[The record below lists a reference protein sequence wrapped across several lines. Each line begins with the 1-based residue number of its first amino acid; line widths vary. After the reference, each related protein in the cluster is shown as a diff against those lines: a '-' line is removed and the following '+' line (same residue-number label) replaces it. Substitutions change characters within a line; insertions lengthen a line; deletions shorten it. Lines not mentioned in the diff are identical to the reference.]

1 LKKIKIQLIGS
12 FIYYKVVVLDAIEL
26 EYFSAIAKRMNCTL
40 EMALIDPFF
49 YYNLKLSKYQSYNDL
64 NGKVFFGLDVN
75 AFHQIEVFV
84 DGHKKQ
90 KFSYFDLNPNN
101 LLFPLYPS
109 KLDFPILSMNEIII
123 RSKEKGSVN
132 YVFTI
137 AEEKLLEELV
147 LFGFSKIENNLLF
160 SNVKFESIEVPIK
173 RTDTVVIE
181 QIVIINK

>member
-1 LKKIKIQLIGS
+1 
-12 FIYYKVVVLDAIEL
+12 VVVLDAIEL
-26 EYFSAIAKRMNCTL
+26 EYFSAIAKRMNYTF

-49 YYNLKLSKYQSYNDL
+49 YHNLKLSKYQSYNDL

-137 AEEKLLEELV
+137 TEEQLLEEQV
-147 LFGFSKIENNLLF
+147 LFGLIEINNELLI
-160 SNVKFESIEVPIK
+160 SNVMTNNNPVLIN
-173 RTDTVVIE
+173 RNDTIIIE
-181 QIVIINK
+181 QYIIN

>member
-1 LKKIKIQLIGS
+1 M
-12 FIYYKVVVLDAIEL
+12 VVLDAIEL
-26 EYFSAIAKRMNCTL
+26 EYFSAIAKRMNYTL

-75 AFHQIEVFV
+75 TFHQIEVFV

-109 KLDFPILSMNEIII
+109 KLDFPMLSINEIII

-137 AEEKLLEELV
+137 TEEQLLEELV
-147 LFGFSKIENNLLF
+147 LFGLIEINNELLI
-160 SNVKFESIEVPIK
+160 SNVMTNNNPVLIN
-173 RTDTVVIE
+173 RNDTVIIE
-181 QIVIINK
+181 QYVIN

>member
-26 EYFSAIAKRMNCTL
+26 EYFSAIAKRMNYTL

-49 YYNLKLSKYQSYNDL
+49 YYNLKLSKYQSYYDL

-90 KFSYFDLNPNN
+90 KFSYFELNPNN

-109 KLDFPILSMNEIII
+109 KIDFPVLSKNEIII
-123 RSKEKGSVN
+123 RSKDKGSVN
-132 YVFTI
+132 YVFPI
-137 AEEKLLEELV
+137 AEEELLEEQV
-147 LFGFSKIENNLLF
+147 LFGLIELNNELLISKVVTNNNPVLINR
-160 SNVKFESIEVPIK
+160 S
-173 RTDTVVIE
+173 DTVIIE
-181 QIVIINK
+181 QYVIK

>member
-1 LKKIKIQLIGS
+1 
-12 FIYYKVVVLDAIEL
+12 VVVLDAIEL
-26 EYFSAIAKRMNCTL
+26 EYFSAIAKRMNYTF

-49 YYNLKLSKYQSYNDL
+49 YHNLKLSKYQSYNDL

-109 KLDFPILSMNEIII
+109 KLDFPILSINEIII

-137 AEEKLLEELV
+137 TEEQLLEEQV
-147 LFGFSKIENNLLF
+147 LFGLIEINNELLI
-160 SNVKFESIEVPIK
+160 SNVMTNNNPVLIN
-173 RTDTVVIE
+173 RNDTIIIE
-181 QIVIINK
+181 QYIIN

>member
-1 LKKIKIQLIGS
+1 MKKIKIQLIGS

-26 EYFSAIAKRMNCTL
+26 KYFSAVAKRMNCTL

-75 AFHQIEVFV
+75 TFHQIEVFV

-90 KFSYFDLNPNN
+90 KFSYFDLNSNN

-109 KLDFPILSMNEIII
+109 KLDFPMLSINEIII

-137 AEEKLLEELV
+137 TEEQLLEELV
-147 LFGFSKIENNLLF
+147 LFGLIEINNELLI
-160 SNVKFESIEVPIK
+160 SNVMTNNNPVLIN
-173 RTDTVVIE
+173 RNDTVIIE
-181 QIVIINK
+181 QYVIN

>member
-1 LKKIKIQLIGS
+1 MKKIKIQLIGS
-12 FIYYKVVVLDAIEL
+12 FVYYKVVVLDTIEF
-26 EYFSAIAKRMNCTL
+26 EYFSAIAKRMNCTF

-49 YYNLKLSKYQSYNDL
+49 YHNLKLSKYQSYNDL

-84 DGHKKQ
+84 DGMKKQ
-90 KFSYFDLNPNN
+90 KFSYFELNPNN

-109 KLDFPILSMNEIII
+109 KIDFPVLSKNEIII

-137 AEEKLLEELV
+137 SEEQLLEEQV
-147 LFGFSKIENNLLF
+147 LFGLIELNNEFLISKVVTNNNPVLINR
-160 SNVKFESIEVPIK
+160 S
-173 RTDTVVIE
+173 DTVIIE
-181 QIVIINK
+181 QYVIK

>member
-1 LKKIKIQLIGS
+1 MKKIKIQLIGS
-12 FIYYKVVVLDAIEL
+12 FVYYKVVVLDTIEL
-26 EYFSAIAKRMNCTL
+26 EYFSAVAKRMNCTL

-49 YYNLKLSKYQSYNDL
+49 YHNLKLSKYQSYNDL
-64 NGKVFFGLDVN
+64 NGKAFFGLDVTSY
-75 AFHQIEVFV
+75 HQIEVFV

-109 KLDFPILSMNEIII
+109 KIDFPILSKNEIII

-137 AEEKLLEELV
+137 SEEQLLEEQV
-147 LFGFSKIENNLLF
+147 LFGLIELNNEFLISKVVTNNNPVLINR
-160 SNVKFESIEVPIK
+160 S
-173 RTDTVVIE
+173 DTVIIE
-181 QIVIINK
+181 QYVIK

>member
-1 LKKIKIQLIGS
+1 MKKIKIQLIGS

-26 EYFSAIAKRMNCTL
+26 EYFSAIAKRMNYTF

-49 YYNLKLSKYQSYNDL
+49 YHNLKLSKYQSYNDL

-137 AEEKLLEELV
+137 TEEQLLEEQV
-147 LFGFSKIENNLLF
+147 LFGLIEINNELLI
-160 SNVKFESIEVPIK
+160 SNVMTNNNPVLIN
-173 RTDTVVIE
+173 RNDTIIIE
-181 QIVIINK
+181 QYIIN

>member
-1 LKKIKIQLIGS
+1 MKKIKIQLIGS

-26 EYFSAIAKRMNCTL
+26 EYFSAIAKRMNYTF

-49 YYNLKLSKYQSYNDL
+49 YHNLKLSKYQSYNDL

-109 KLDFPILSMNEIII
+109 KLDFPILSINEIII

-137 AEEKLLEELV
+137 AEEQLLEEQV
-147 LFGFSKIENNLLF
+147 LFGLIEINNELLI
-160 SNVKFESIEVPIK
+160 SNVMTNNNPVLIN
-173 RTDTVVIE
+173 RNDTIIIE
-181 QIVIINK
+181 QYIIN

>member
-1 LKKIKIQLIGS
+1 
-12 FIYYKVVVLDAIEL
+12 VVVLDAIEL
-26 EYFSAIAKRMNCTL
+26 EYFSAIAKRMNYTF

-49 YYNLKLSKYQSYNDL
+49 YHNLKLSKYQSYNDL

-109 KLDFPILSMNEIII
+109 KLDFPILSINEIII

-137 AEEKLLEELV
+137 AEEQLLEEQV
-147 LFGFSKIENNLLF
+147 LFGLIEINNELLI
-160 SNVKFESIEVPIK
+160 SNVMTNNNPVLIN
-173 RTDTVVIE
+173 RNDTIIIE
-181 QIVIINK
+181 QYIIN

>member
-1 LKKIKIQLIGS
+1 M
-12 FIYYKVVVLDAIEL
+12 VVLDAIEF
-26 EYFSAIAKRMNCTL
+26 EYFSAIAKRMNYTF

-49 YYNLKLSKYQSYNDL
+49 YHNLKLSKYQSYNDL

-109 KLDFPILSMNEIII
+109 KLDFPILSINEIII

-137 AEEKLLEELV
+137 TEEQLLEEQV
-147 LFGFSKIENNLLF
+147 LFGLIEINNELLI
-160 SNVKFESIEVPIK
+160 SNVMTNNNPVLIN
-173 RTDTVVIE
+173 RNDTIIIE
-181 QIVIINK
+181 QYIIN

>member
-1 LKKIKIQLIGS
+1 MKKIKIQLIGS

-26 EYFSAIAKRMNCTL
+26 EYFSAIAKRMNYTL

-64 NGKVFFGLDVN
+64 NGNVFFGLDVN

-109 KLDFPILSMNEIII
+109 KLDFPMLSINEIII

-137 AEEKLLEELV
+137 TEEQLIEDLV
-147 LFGFSKIENNLLF
+147 LFGLIEINNELLI
-160 SNVKFESIEVPIK
+160 SNIMTNNNPILIN
-173 RTDTVVIE
+173 RNDTVIIE
-181 QIVIINK
+181 QYVIN

>member
-1 LKKIKIQLIGS
+1 MKKIKIQLIGS

-26 EYFSAIAKRMNCTL
+26 EYFSAIAKRMNYTL

-49 YYNLKLSKYQSYNDL
+49 YYNLKLSKYQSYYDL

-90 KFSYFDLNPNN
+90 KFSYFELNPNN

-109 KLDFPILSMNEIII
+109 KIDFPVLSKNEIII
-123 RSKEKGSVN
+123 RSKDKGSVN
-132 YVFTI
+132 YVFPI
-137 AEEKLLEELV
+137 AEEELLEEQV
-147 LFGFSKIENNLLF
+147 LFGLIELNNELLISKVVTNNNPVLINR
-160 SNVKFESIEVPIK
+160 S
-173 RTDTVVIE
+173 DTVIIE
-181 QIVIINK
+181 QYVIK

>member
-26 EYFSAIAKRMNCTL
+26 EYFSAIAKRMNYTF

-49 YYNLKLSKYQSYNDL
+49 YHNLKLSKYQSYNDL

-137 AEEKLLEELV
+137 TEEQLLEEQV
-147 LFGFSKIENNLLF
+147 LFGLIEINNELLI
-160 SNVKFESIEVPIK
+160 SNVMTNNNPVLIN
-173 RTDTVVIE
+173 RNDTIIIE
-181 QIVIINK
+181 QYIIN

>member
-1 LKKIKIQLIGS
+1 MKKIKIQLIGS
-12 FIYYKVVVLDAIEL
+12 FVYYKVVVLDTIEL
-26 EYFSAIAKRMNCTL
+26 EYFSAVAKRMNCTL

-49 YYNLKLSKYQSYNDL
+49 YHNLKLSKYQSYNDL
-64 NGKVFFGLDVN
+64 NGKAFFGLDVTSY
-75 AFHQIEVFV
+75 HQIEVFV

-109 KLDFPILSMNEIII
+109 KIDFPILSKNEIII

-137 AEEKLLEELV
+137 SEEQLLEEQV
-147 LFGFSKIENNLLF
+147 LFGLIELNNDLLISKVVTNNNPVLINR
-160 SNVKFESIEVPIK
+160 S
-173 RTDTVVIE
+173 DTVIIE
-181 QIVIINK
+181 QYVIK

>member
-1 LKKIKIQLIGS
+1 MKKVKIQLIGS

-26 EYFSAIAKRMNCTL
+26 EYFSALAKRMNCTL

-109 KLDFPILSMNEIII
+109 KLDFPILSINKIII

-137 AEEKLLEELV
+137 TEEQLLEDLV
-147 LFGFSKIENNLLF
+147 LFGLIELNNERLISKVMTNNNPVLI
-160 SNVKFESIEVPIK
+160 N
-173 RTDTVVIE
+173 RNDTIIIE
-181 QIVIINK
+181 QYVIN

>member
-1 LKKIKIQLIGS
+1 MKKIKIQLIGS
-12 FIYYKVVVLDAIEL
+12 FVYYKVVVLDTIEF
-26 EYFSAIAKRMNCTL
+26 EYFSAIAKRMNCTF

-49 YYNLKLSKYQSYNDL
+49 YHNLKLSKYQSYNDL

-84 DGHKKQ
+84 DGMKKQ
-90 KFSYFDLNPNN
+90 KFSYFELNPNN

-109 KLDFPILSMNEIII
+109 KIDFPVLSKNEIII

-137 AEEKLLEELV
+137 SEEQLLEEQV
-147 LFGFSKIENNLLF
+147 LFGLIELNNELLISKVVTNNNPVLINR
-160 SNVKFESIEVPIK
+160 S
-173 RTDTVVIE
+173 DTVIIE
-181 QIVIINK
+181 QYVIK

>member
-1 LKKIKIQLIGS
+1 M
-12 FIYYKVVVLDAIEL
+12 VVLDAIEL
-26 EYFSAIAKRMNCTL
+26 EYFSAIAKRMNYTL

-109 KLDFPILSMNEIII
+109 KLDFTMFSINEIII
-123 RSKEKGSVN
+123 RSKEKGSIN

-137 AEEKLLEELV
+137 TEEQLLEELV
-147 LFGFSKIENNLLF
+147 LFGLIEINNELLI
-160 SNVKFESIEVPIK
+160 SNVMTNNNPVFIN
-173 RTDTVVIE
+173 RNDTVIIE
-181 QIVIINK
+181 QHVIS